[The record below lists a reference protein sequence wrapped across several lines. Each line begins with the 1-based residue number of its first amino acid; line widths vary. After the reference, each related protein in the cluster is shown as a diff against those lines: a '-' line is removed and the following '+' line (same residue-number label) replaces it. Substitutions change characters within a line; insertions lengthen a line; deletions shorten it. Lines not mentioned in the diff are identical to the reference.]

1 MMPYPRI
8 SIVIPAYNEAKVLS
22 HTITEIIDILI
33 RISKPFEVIVIDDG
47 SIDNTWE
54 VLNALSKTHRFLR
67 AIRFARNFGKEAAI
81 YAGLQHVSGEA
92 AIVMDADLQHPPNLI
107 EKMIDAW
114 EQEKAYIVEAIK
126 ETRQPENTLKR
137 LGATIFYA
145 LFTRLGLN
153 LRQSTDYKLLD
164 RRVIDQYL
172 KFPERNRF
180 FRGLTAWMG
189 FKIKSISFIPES
201 RQASFG
207 LSRWSLMSLF
217 RMARYSLL
225 AFTTIPLRIVTWL
238 GTATLMISVLL
249 SLQTLWNKLY
259 GHAVEGFT
267 TVILI
272 QLFIGSIVMIS
283 LGLIGEYLSCVYEEI
298 KGRPIYIVVDSID
311 RTDRHRASVTM
322 QEFLNRS
329 HS

>member
-1 MMPYPRI
+1 MPYPRI

-249 SLQTLWNKLY
+249 SLQTLWNKLN

-311 RTDRHRASVTM
+311 RTDRHGASVTM